1 MIQIGIFA
9 TTFARPTLEETLDA
23 VAAHG
28 IQAIQFNL
36 DCAGVPTLPERID
49 PALCARIRDAMA
61 ERGLSMAAVSGTYN
75 MIDPD
80 LTRRRDGLA
89 RLNELTRACP
99 AMGASVITLCSG
111 TRDPDNMW
119 RRHPAND
126 APDAWADLLA
136 ALADALPVAEAHGVT
151 LVVEPEVANVVDS
164 ARKARR
170 LLDEL
175 RSPRLKVVID
185 AANLFHAG
193 ELPHMRA
200 VLEEAFDLLGPDI
213 VVAHAKDLD
222 HDGEA
227 GHLPAG
233 QGVLDYDRYLSLLHA
248 TGFNGALVLHGLAE
262 PEVKACL
269 AFLHDKIDQSP
280 YADSSGGTSG
290 PYPDS

>member
-1 MIQIGIFA
+1 
-9 TTFARPTLEETLDA
+9 L
-23 VAAHG
+23 
-28 IQAIQFNL
+28 
-36 DCAGVPTLPERID
+36 
-49 PALCARIRDAMA
+49 
-61 ERGLSMAAVSGTYN
+61 
-75 MIDPD
+75 IDPD
-80 LTRRRDGLA
+80 LARRRDGLA
-89 RLNELTRACP
+89 RLHELTRACP
-99 AMGASVITLCSG
+99 AMGASVITLCTG

-126 APDAWADLLA
+126 APDAWADLVA
-136 ALADALPVAEAHGVT
+136 ALSEALPVAEAHGVT

-175 RSPRLKVVID
+175 RSPRLKVVMD

-193 ELPHMRA
+193 ELAHMRT
-200 VLEEAFDLLGPDI
+200 VLDEAFDLLGPDI

-248 TGFNGALVLHGLAE
+248 AGFDGPLILHGLAE
-262 PEVKACL
+262 PEVEACL
-269 AFLHDKIDQSP
+269 AFLRGKIGQSP
-280 YADSSGGTSG
+280 YTH
-290 PYPDS
+290 